1 MKQSPAALCSSRC
14 HRSAWAALLGI
25 LWLSFA
31 AAAAADFPTD
41 PASVRERQLLLQVIE
56 ELELLL
62 QSVRR
67 AERNT
72 GVGAVERFHYPA
84 LLQDLQHMRD
94 GVLNYLRAPSRIP
107 RPLAPLRRVY
117 SAIDSE

>member
-14 HRSAWAALLGI
+14 RRSAWAALLGI
-25 LWLSFA
+25 LWLFFA
-31 AAAAADFPTD
+31 ATAAADFPTD

-72 GVGAVERFHYPA
+72 GVGAVEKVP
-84 LLQDLQHMRD
+84 LL
-94 GVLNYLRAPSRIP
+94 GAAAGFAARAR
-107 RPLAPLRRVY
+107 RRVQLPARAIAHTAPAGAS
-117 SAIDSE
+117 SASLFRH